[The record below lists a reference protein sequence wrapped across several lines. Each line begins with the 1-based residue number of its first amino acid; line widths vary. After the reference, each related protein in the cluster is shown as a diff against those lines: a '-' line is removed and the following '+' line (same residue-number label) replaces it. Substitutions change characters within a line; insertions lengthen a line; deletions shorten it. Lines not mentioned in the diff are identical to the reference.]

1 MEMRCLKLTVLP
13 GHYAVCRLKDDA
25 GLHERVRDLNFFAI
39 VRTLGTLTLVC
50 DQNVVGKAEE
60 CEMNWRCLEIEGPFE
75 FSEIGILSQVC
86 GTLAD
91 AGIAVFVISAFET
104 DYLLVKNAC
113 LDAALSALK
122 TSGHQVNSARAN

>member
-1 MEMRCLKLTVLP
+1 MKMQHLNLTVLP
-13 GHYAVCRLKDDA
+13 GYYAVCRLKDDA
-25 GLHERVRDLNFFAI
+25 GLHNRLRDLTFFSI
-39 VRTLGTLTLVC
+39 VRTPGTLSLVC
-50 DQNVVGKAEE
+50 DQNVVGDAEE
-60 CEMNWRCLEIEGPFE
+60 CELNWRCLEIEGPFE

>member
-1 MEMRCLKLTVLP
+1 MRCLKLTVLP

-50 DQNVVGKAEE
+50 DQKVVGDTEE
-60 CEMNWRCLEIEGPFE
+60 CELNWRCLEIEGPFE
-75 FSEIGILSQVC
+75 FSDIGILSQVC
-86 GTLAD
+86 GILAD
-91 AGIAVFVISAFET
+91 AGIAVFVISVFET
-104 DYLLVKNAC
+104 DYVLVKNAC

-122 TSGHQVNSARAN
+122 KAGHQVNTAPAN